1 MDVDERFANTQEDYS
16 LQNEVQGS
24 RNG

>member
-1 MDVDERFANTQEDYS
+1 MDVDERLVNTQEDYS
-16 LQNEVQGS
+16 LQNEVQES